1 MSYRKNSKE
10 NKKSKS
16 YLSEDKQ
23 SKSIDNEKSKKN
35 IEKIREK
42 EKFLVNKYSKLQ
54 KAEEKKSDSQA
65 KKDLLNKIYL
75 NIFIYTL
82 NKNLKKNENFEISSK
97 NFVEKQNCES
107 NVEYYRTDYKNQK
120 FSKKFV
126 IDSEKN
132 EISKTAKISTNK
144 IKFKN
149 GRVQENENKN
159 NYKRKNIK
167 LNKNEIYENNPNE
180 YYEENNKKLKLNDV
194 YINKYKLCR
203 NDYLDDFID
212 NKNILENIKIKRKER
227 KYKIKYYR
235 INIIY
240 FYYIMLNIVL
250 FSQYVKCYKRKIEL
264 AYSYINLKIIG
275 NGTINIYSNFYNG
288 DKPDIVSINNQINL
302 TDIGTNYHYNFINSE
317 NDINNITLIWN
328 TPLTSTKNLFK
339 GCRKIIEID
348 LSYFDSSQ
356 VNDMSNI
363 FDGCS
368 NLISLNLSN
377 FNTSSVTSMVS
388 MFNFCSSL
396 ISLDLSYFD
405 TSQVNSMNLMFN
417 GCSNLISLNLSNF
430 NTSSVTSMKFIFS
443 GCLSLISLDLSY
455 FDTSQVNSMNYMMDV
470 QD

>member
-203 NDYLDDFID
+203 NDYLDDFIE
-212 NKNILENIKIKRKER
+212 NKNILENIKIKRKEK
-227 KYKIKYYR
+227 KYKIR
-235 INIIY
+235 FNIINIIY
-240 FYYIMLNIVL
+240 FYYIILNII
-250 FSQYVKCYKRKIEL
+250 FSQLIKCYKRKIESVS
-264 AYSYINLKIIG
+264 SYINLKIIG
-275 NGTINIYSNFYNG
+275 NGTINIY
-288 DKPDIVSINNQINL
+288 
-302 TDIGTNYHYNFINSE
+302 
-317 NDINNITLIWN
+317 
-328 TPLTSTKNLFK
+328 
-339 GCRKIIEID
+339 
-348 LSYFDSSQ
+348 
-356 VNDMSNI
+356 
-363 FDGCS
+363 
-368 NLISLNLSN
+368 
-377 FNTSSVTSMVS
+377 FNR
-388 MFNFCSSL
+388 
-396 ISLDLSYFD
+396 
-405 TSQVNSMNLMFN
+405 FN
-417 GCSNLISLNLSNF
+417 GEKKKLL
-430 NTSSVTSMKFIFS
+430 V
-443 GCLSLISLDLSY
+443 
-455 FDTSQVNSMNYMMDV
+455 
-470 QD
+470 

>member
-1 MSYRKNSKE
+1 MKNSKE
-10 NKKSKS
+10 NKKSKP

-132 EISKTAKISTNK
+132 EIYKTAKLSTNK

-149 GRVQENENKN
+149 GRAQENENKN

-194 YINKYKLCR
+194 YVNKYKLCR
-203 NDYLDDFID
+203 NDYLDEFTIKAMNGYNDLTFCNVQDEHEDTEDDEETKKANED
-212 NKNILENIKIKRKER
+212 NKDILNVIKETLNIKDVKFSDNLRNHPVSLTTTGDISIEMEKVLKAMPNNEGV
-227 KYKIKYYR
+227 KAEKVMM
-235 INIIY
+235 INKNHPIY
-240 FYYIMLNIVL
+240 
-250 FSQYVKCYKRKIEL
+250 
-264 AYSYINLKIIG
+264 
-275 NGTINIYSNFYNG
+275 
-288 DKPDIVSINNQINL
+288 DK
-302 TDIGTNYHYNFINSE
+302 
-317 NDINNITLIWN
+317 
-328 TPLTSTKNLFK
+328 
-339 GCRKIIEID
+339 
-348 LSYFDSSQ
+348 
-356 VNDMSNI
+356 
-363 FDGCS
+363 
-368 NLISLNLSN
+368 LISLYNKDDNKELKDYSKVLYNMALLINGLSIEN
-377 FNTSSVTSMVS
+377 PNE
-388 MFNFCSSL
+388 
-396 ISLDLSYFD
+396 LSEIVCD
-405 TSQVNSMNLMFN
+405 M
-417 GCSNLISLNLSNF
+417 IA
-430 NTSSVTSMKFIFS
+430 K
-443 GCLSLISLDLSY
+443 
-455 FDTSQVNSMNYMMDV
+455 
-470 QD
+470 